1 MAQSEPC
8 PVKFIISLK
17 PCGRCNN
24 LGVDMR
30 ILGAILAG
38 GQSRRF
44 GRDKAEAVIDGVAML
59 DHVIAGLSPQV
70 DGLVVCGR
78 DWKRVTRVDDRP
90 AADMGPLGGL
100 NGALAHAR
108 EGKFDAV
115 MTVPVDVLP
124 LPGNL
129 VELLSGTDASVFA
142 EQHLIGYWP
151 VRFGEMLDLYLAT
164 PRNGAFRGWLDHAV
178 ARKIEEPLRMH
189 NMNAPEDL
197 KTFLGE

>member
-1 MAQSEPC
+1 
-8 PVKFIISLK
+8 
-17 PCGRCNN
+17 
-24 LGVDMR
+24 MR

-78 DWKRVTRVDDRP
+78 DWKQVTRVDDRP

-100 NGALAHAR
+100 NGALVYAR

-115 MTVPVDVLP
+115 VTVPVDVLP
-124 LPGNL
+124 LPCNL
-129 VELLSGTDASVFA
+129 VDLLSGTVASVFA

-151 VRFGEMLDLYLAT
+151 VRFGEILDLYLAT
-164 PRNGAFRGWLDHAV
+164 PRNGAFRGWLDHVAV
-178 ARKIEEPLRMH
+178 RKIAEPLPLH
-189 NMNAPEDL
+189 NMNSPDDL
-197 KTFLGE
+197 KRFLDDE